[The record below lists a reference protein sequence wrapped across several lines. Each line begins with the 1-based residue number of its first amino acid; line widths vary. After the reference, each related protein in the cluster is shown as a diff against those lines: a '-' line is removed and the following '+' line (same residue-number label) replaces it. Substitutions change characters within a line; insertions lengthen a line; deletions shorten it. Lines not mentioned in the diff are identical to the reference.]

1 MTRTRILI
9 LVLLASLPIFFLIG
23 MGSYHLWQTGLWFW
37 VWWPM
42 ALCWAAAYV
51 LAWRWQRRSRL
62 ARADV
67 EVPMHWTDR
76 DRAAWKK
83 VDARAA
89 LEVPAERLGQAEF
102 YWQTSHEMALDLAR
116 VYEPEAKD
124 PYGRLTVPEILAV
137 FELASHDL
145 NDLIQRYVPASH
157 LLTVN
162 HWKRAHG
169 MIGWYRQANNV
180 FWATSAIL
188 DPIRTGLRYL
198 AAKYGLG
205 KPLDKLQE
213 NVIGWFYSAF
223 VQKVGY
229 YLIELNS
236 GRLRVGVKRY
246 RELLREHGPPMEVA
260 DIIQVPEAP
269 ARTSAPP
276 EARRVTI
283 TVAGQVKAGKSSLI
297 NALLGERLA
306 QTDVVPATAEITR
319 YELKPAGVPGGLFI
333 FDTRGYGHAGPD
345 ADELA
350 ATEEA
355 VNESDIIVLVAHA
368 LNPARQADAD
378 LLDRLKT
385 WFEDR
390 RHLKLPPVVV
400 ALTHIDLLKP
410 SLEWSPPYDWHNG
423 SRLKERQMGEAV
435 AAASEQ
441 LGTRVTAVVPVCTE
455 EGKVFNVEEG
465 LLPAILQQLDEARG
479 VSLLRALHAEA
490 DANKAR
496 RVWQQIKAAGGRVFE
511 LVRDSLFNK

>member
-1 MTRTRILI
+1 MTRARILI

-23 MGSYHLWQTGLWFW
+23 MGSYHLWRTGLWFW

-42 ALCWAAAYV
+42 AICWGTAYI
-51 LAWRWQRRSRL
+51 LAWRWQRRTRL
-62 ARADV
+62 AHADV

-76 DRAAWKK
+76 DRSAWKK

-89 LEVPAERLGQAEF
+89 LEVPAERLAQAEF
-102 YWQTSHEMALDLAR
+102 YWQTAHEMALELAR

-145 NDLIQRYVPASH
+145 NDLIQRYIPASH
-157 LLTVN
+157 LLTIN
-162 HWKRAHG
+162 HWKQAHG

-180 FWATSAIL
+180 FWVMSGIL
-188 DPIRTGLRYL
+188 DPIHTGLRYM

-213 NVIGWFYSAF
+213 NVIGWVYSAF
-223 VQKVGY
+223 VQKVGF

-236 GRLRVGVKRY
+236 GRLRVGVERY
-246 RELLREHGPPMEVA
+246 RELLREYGPPMEVA

-269 ARTSAPP
+269 SGTSAPP
-276 EARRVTI
+276 AARRVTI

-306 QTDVVPATAEITR
+306 QTDVVPATSEITR
-319 YELKPAGVPGGLFI
+319 YELKPPGVPGGLFI
-333 FDTRGYGHAGPD
+333 LDTRGYGHAGPD
-345 ADELA
+345 ADELE

-368 LNPARQADAD
+368 LNAARQADAD

-385 WFEDR
+385 HFEDR

-410 SLEWSPPYDWHNG
+410 SLEWSPPYDWRNG
-423 SRLKERQMGEAV
+423 QRLKERQMAE
-435 AAASEQ
+435 AAAAAREQ
-441 LGTRVTAVVPVCTE
+441 LGGRVMAVVPVCTV
-455 EGKVFNVEEG
+455 EGKVLNVSEE

-496 RVWQQIKAAGGRVFE
+496 RVWQQIKAAGSRVFE
-511 LVRDSLFNK
+511 LVLDSLSKK